1 MPSRNRISHRPS
13 FTASKVRDLLT
24 VGDSES
30 QVTTVTPTPV
40 MPLFADILAQMYA
53 GTIRWADLLCDDTSV
68 GSPSFGQA
76 FSSPTRPAP
85 TTEDDFKSA
94 FAETPLQERVADIYD
109 TSELTDDQFR
119 AVMEWLCQNGWKVDD
134 YTRNFVSAWPGLT
147 PNYSTQWVDI
157 HGLLKKESEHH
168 HHDGCCSKKVVV
180 ALSAAGSD
188 EGRRVAAPVPR
199 FCRDAHACQKRGC
212 PYVHGNTIPRINE
225 PCRFG
230 TTCGASDPT
239 GIKRS
244 QCLRMHPGENY
255 HPEMV
260 VTRV

>member
-1 MPSRNRISHRPS
+1 MPSARISHRPS
-13 FTASKVRDLLT
+13 FATSAVRDLLT

-30 QVTTVTPTPV
+30 PIASSTSSPV
-40 MPLFADILAQMYA
+40 MPLFASLLAQMYA
-53 GTIRWADLLCDDTSV
+53 GTIRWADLLCDDTPV
-68 GSPSFGQA
+68 VLPTFGSSSF
-76 FSSPTRPAP
+76 SLPTRPAP
-85 TTEDDFKSA
+85 TTEADFKSA
-94 FAETPLQERVADIYD
+94 FADTPLQERIADIYD

-134 YTRNFVSAWPGLT
+134 YTRKFVSAWPGLT
-147 PNYSTQWVDI
+147 PEYSTNWHDI
-157 HGLLKKESEHH
+157 HGLLNKESEH
-168 HHDGCCSKKVVV
+168 HHDGCCSKKVV

-212 PYVHGNTIPRINE
+212 PYVHGNTIPRLNE

-230 TTCGASDPT
+230 ADCGASDPT
-239 GIKRS
+239 GVKRS
-244 QCLRMHPGENY
+244 QCLRMHPGEHY

-260 VTRV
+260 VTRRV